1 MKSFIKLFLSVT
13 ILFMILLQ
21 FEILRFT
28 DIYFFDGI
36 YLLVASSVI
45 FLILN
50 LKKIPNITLL
60 IVSVFSINFGFFVLV
75 PVSLE
80 RSVTV
85 GLLNNLYDSNYTV
98 LTKEDISKEIIKI
111 TETENF
117 TNKRIKEQLYT
128 GYFESSEENFVLS
141 ETIEIYMKINKVINK
156 IYNFGYDSWTSL
168 HEYSVAFSDKN
179 VAGNSNIFFKIDV
192 IV

>member
-98 LTKEDISKEIIKI
+98 LTKEDISKEIIK
-111 TETENF
+111 T
-117 TNKRIKEQLYT
+117 
-128 GYFESSEENFVLS
+128 
-141 ETIEIYMKINKVINK
+141 
-156 IYNFGYDSWTSL
+156 
-168 HEYSVAFSDKN
+168 
-179 VAGNSNIFFKIDV
+179 
-192 IV
+192 